1 MCIIVLA
8 HSPDNSF
15 MGFVIP
21 NKYNA
26 SDMNTR
32 KNQAVVYG
40 KNDYMWKASLFFDN
54 VNHKSKGEIYD
65 VRHICKQMLMLAS
78 AV

>member
-1 MCIIVLA
+1 MFSA

-26 SDMNTR
+26 SDTTVR

-40 KNDYMWKASLFFDN
+40 KNDYMWKVCAFSHDILSL
-54 VNHKSKGEIYD
+54 
-65 VRHICKQMLMLAS
+65 
-78 AV
+78 

>member
-1 MCIIVLA
+1 MLFAA

-21 NKYNA
+21 DQFNSSIHKE
-26 SDMNTR
+26 R

-40 KNDYMWKASLFFDN
+40 KMSYMWQVSCALNMDLILVTDSIIVLQNRNLKLN
-54 VNHKSKGEIYD
+54 P
-65 VRHICKQMLMLAS
+65 LAG
-78 AV
+78 